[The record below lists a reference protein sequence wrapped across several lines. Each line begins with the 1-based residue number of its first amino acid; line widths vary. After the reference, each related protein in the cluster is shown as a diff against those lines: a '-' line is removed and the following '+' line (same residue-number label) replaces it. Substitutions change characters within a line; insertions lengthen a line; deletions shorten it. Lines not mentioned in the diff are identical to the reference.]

1 MLLHVCRAGAIAA
14 SQQNL
19 SAKRMATARKR
30 VTVHQADNATAL
42 RHVANIVEQ
51 VEHVKNEVSL
61 LSMIEHPAI
70 VNM

>member
-1 MLLHVCRAGAIAA
+1 MEFLIDAGRAVIHVGDSMQC
-14 SQQNL
+14 
-19 SAKRMATARKR
+19 AR
-30 VTVHQADNATAL
+30 L
-42 RHVANIVEQ
+42 MQ

>member
-1 MLLHVCRAGAIAA
+1 MRCVC
-14 SQQNL
+14 L
-19 SAKRMATARKR
+19 M
-30 VTVHQADNATAL
+30 
-42 RHVANIVEQ
+42 Q